1 MKKIILSLSIIGA
14 VTAIIVG
21 GSVAYFSDTA
31 TSTSN
36 SFHSGT
42 LDLKLS
48 DASGSTYSDS
58 ITGTF
63 DVSDM
68 APGVTETTGT
78 VRLKNTGS
86 VSASHVNITS
96 VVNTPSDDGINEPEC
111 KAYNGEWKN
120 GFSHGWCCVISAYDE
135 DTCANVGG
143 AWGDTGDGE
152 HCYAEDAIGFKDDW
166 GNRNDIDKY
175 LQITSIKY
183 AGQELEFSASNEN
196 DKDVINPA
204 NTKYTEVDVNRNGYL
219 DLDDLEKA
227 AATGKS
233 WLRNLTGIGSGAH
246 RTFQMK
252 VKLHENAGNVYQTDK
267 DGIKITFEITQQ

>member
-183 AGQELEFSASNEN
+183 AGEELKFSGGA
-196 DKDVINPA
+196 DVISKPGDTRADING
-204 NTKYTEVDVNRNGYL
+204 NGYI
-219 DLDDLEKA
+219 DLDDLEKVA
-227 AATGKS
+227 SGQSTEN
-233 WLRNLTGIGSGAH
+233 WL
-246 RTFQMK
+246 
-252 VKLHENAGNVYQTDK
+252 EN
-267 DGIKITFEITQQ
+267 